1 MIVTLNVV
9 TGILGSGK
17 TTALLHLLDAPGLT
31 HKPAVVVGEFAE
43 EGLDGALLAA
53 SGATVR
59 QITQTGVGAGSKS
72 YIEPVRELIEDKE
85 HARIFLETSG
95 VTEIGRIARELMA
108 EDLGG
113 PVRFGPTVTVLD
125 AGAFQIH
132 DRFFSEQLWAQ
143 VGVADVVIINKTDK
157 AAHPGDLE
165 VIRGRVLEQNPGAK
179 ALFAYM
185 GQVRRAEV
193 LGTPPDDFVPRLL
206 EPGRGDAQVAPFES
220 FVYRNK
226 RVCYDRVLFGHKL
239 LNLPGGHIARFKGVL
254 KGWDRSYV
262 INGLPGQLDWD
273 NTPTEGRTRIAFIG
287 LGLLARQAEITA
299 LLDAELEAQQDDG
312 RE

>member
-1 MIVTLNVV
+1 MTVTLNVV

-31 HKPAVVVGEFAE
+31 HKPAVVVGEYAE

-59 QITQTGVGAGSKS
+59 QITQTGVGASARS
-72 YIEPVRELIEDKE
+72 YVDPVRELVEDRE

-95 VTEIGRIARELMA
+95 VTEVGRIARELLS

-113 PVRFGPTVTVLD
+113 EVRFGPTVTVLD

-132 DRFFSEQLWAQ
+132 DQHFGAQLWAQ
-143 VGVADVVIINKTDK
+143 VGVADVVIVNKTDK
-157 AAHPGDLE
+157 AHPGDLE
-165 VIRGRVLEQNPGAK
+165 VIRGRVLERNPDARV
-179 ALFAYM
+179 LFAYM

-193 LGTPPDDFVPRLL
+193 LSSPSEDFRPRLL
-206 EPGRGDAQVAPFES
+206 DPTRGDAEVAPFES

-226 RVCYDRVLFGHKL
+226 RVCFDRVMFGHKL

-254 KGWDRSYV
+254 RGWDRSYV

-273 NTPTEGRTRIAFIG
+273 PTPAEGRTRIAFIG

-299 LLDAELEAQQDDG
+299 LLDAELLAQQDDG
-312 RE
+312 R